1 MIPLSFI
8 YLKKQNNK
16 NPNLLSYIYIYY
28 IQRTGALAMTHA
40 AESCGFLETFGEK
53 LTMPVRTRSR
63 LKHILLENKFGKDF
77 MEYPPFIIE
86 DVEFHY
92 NGDGNN
98 QTTQTQNNNNI
109 ENIYNNDKP
118 RSGNKNKKSSST
130 MGRKKMNDSKIGLN
144 ILGRAS
150 LF

>member
-1 MIPLSFI
+1 
-8 YLKKQNNK
+8 
-16 NPNLLSYIYIYY
+16 
-28 IQRTGALAMTHA
+28 MTHA

-98 QTTQTQNNNNI
+98 QTQTQNNNNI

-150 LF
+150 LFQNTLKHTFFVLFI

>member
-1 MIPLSFI
+1 
-8 YLKKQNNK
+8 
-16 NPNLLSYIYIYY
+16 
-28 IQRTGALAMTHA
+28 MTHA

-130 MGRKKMNDSKIGLN
+130 MGRKKLNDSKIGLN